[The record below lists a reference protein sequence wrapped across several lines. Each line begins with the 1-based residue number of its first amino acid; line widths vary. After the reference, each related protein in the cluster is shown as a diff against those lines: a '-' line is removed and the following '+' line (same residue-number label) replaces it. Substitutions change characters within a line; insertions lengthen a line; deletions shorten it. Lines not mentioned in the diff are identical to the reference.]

1 MDLICTM
8 AYYDI
13 FMTQFMQTLGV
24 FGATLVTATIGY
36 PVVNYY
42 TKKLQLLKQTLVT
55 KHYNTKHYNTEES
68 DSE

>member
-1 MDLICTM
+1 MDVTCTM
-8 AYYDI
+8 GYYNI

-42 TKKLQLLKQTLVT
+42 ARRLQLLKQTMET
-55 KHYNTKHYNTEES
+55 KRYNTRHYNTEES